1 MGLLISVFV
10 GIMANVIPTS
20 APKYCKTIIAICAPN
35 IRIIIACTNLMVAVN
50 TAGPNQWP
58 SFLDIFVT
66 LTYGE
71 KS

>member
-35 IRIIIACTNLMVAVN
+35 IRIIIALA
-50 TAGPNQWP
+50 
-58 SFLDIFVT
+58 
-66 LTYGE
+66 LT
-71 KS
+71 